1 MYYVFFRNSF
11 GDWPANL
18 RGLYAESKFIFNANT
33 IISVLI
39 IYIFGLLIFCEAEG
53 RALLLICLL

>member
-11 GDWPANL
+11 GDWSANL
-18 RGLYAESKFIFNANT
+18 GWLSAGSKFIFNGDT

-53 RALLLICLL
+53 QALLLICLL